1 MFDESPCHVS
11 TLCSKTIQGEVVFLY
26 IAHYPVTWTAQS
38 ALHVTHGRPVHF
50 DTNST
55 SLGSILATQQLL
67 DEDQY
72 LFMKLSE
79 PGSRGEDETVA
90 KGDSNM
96 GSESLLRVRQS
107 TALHINTHNHQ
118 NMVPS

>member
-38 ALHVTHGRPVHF
+38 ALHFTHGRPVHF

-55 SLGSILATQQLL
+55 SLGSILATQQLR

-72 LFMKLSE
+72 SYMKLSE
-79 PGSRGEDETVA
+79 LGSRGEDETVA
-90 KGDSNM
+90 KGDANL
-96 GSESLLRVRQS
+96 GSLLRVRHS
-107 TALHINTHNHQ
+107 TALHLNSHNHQ